1 MRPEDTTLCET
12 KPTGEELSR
21 RFPRVRQLF
30 EALLRHSKN
39 LDEADWDM
47 PEEDYKSMAAAIDE
61 VFPQSPGPERAD
73 MEAFAEDERRAA
85 VKALAYTID
94 PECWVSYSGKPKP
107 FKVAMDIRRTA
118 ALNEAD
124 ARIATSERS

>member
-61 VFPQSPGPERAD
+61 VFPQSPGPNRAD
-73 MEAFAEDERRAA
+73 TPCNHYPD
-85 VKALAYTID
+85 
-94 PECWVSYSGKPKP
+94 
-107 FKVAMDIRRTA
+107 
-118 ALNEAD
+118 NEAD
-124 ARIATSERS
+124 GVVFCGKCGSRR